1 MRKEGN
7 GLPKKPDLFSGISHL
22 IGAVMS
28 VAALIALVVVAVRQG
43 SIWHVVSFA
52 IFGASLIMLYTA
64 STLYH
69 LIPADEKWITILR
82 KLDHSMIF
90 VLIAGSYT
98 PYCLVALRG
107 PWGYGLLAAIW
118 GIAALGIVLKLFWL
132 QAPRWLYT
140 GFYLFMGWLVVIA
153 IGPLMRSVPRGA
165 LIWLGVGGLAYT
177 VGAVFY
183 GTRWP
188 SLLPGVFGF
197 HEIWHLFVM
206 AGSTA
211 HFWAVFRHISRM
223 N

>member
-1 MRKEGN
+1 M
-7 GLPKKPDLFSGISHL
+7 PKKPDLFSGISHL